1 MIISKAF
8 LIAVGD
14 NPNTS
19 AVEALAS
26 LFKQYSLSSYLKTF
40 KLLVSCTDSG
50 KLLNSK
56 GPIYVMCCAIWYH

>member
-1 MIISKAF
+1 MMIISKAF

-26 LFKQYSLSSYLKTF
+26 LFK
-40 KLLVSCTDSG
+40 
-50 KLLNSK
+50 
-56 GPIYVMCCAIWYH
+56 